1 MSLSKG
7 TGTGTS
13 TTGAREVLDGASADR
28 VELGGNADEHGTCSV
43 SGTWTERWSSC
54 AANVALVDK
63 QSKLCGN
70 RSGLAVKELVEG
82 ERIVRTRTL
91 HQVAESI
98 GSEDVAVE
106 LGAL

>member
-1 MSLSKG
+1 MARGRVFNG
-7 TGTGTS
+7 T
-13 TTGAREVLDGASADR
+13 SADR

-43 SGTWTERWSSC
+43 SGTWTKRWGSC
-54 AANVALVDK
+54 AANVALVDE
-63 QSKLCGN
+63 QSKLCSNG
-70 RSGLAVKELVEG
+70 SGLAVKELVEG
-82 ERIVRTRTL
+82 ERIVWTRTL

>member
-1 MSLSKG
+1 MQRLRNVDQ
-7 TGTGTS
+7 T
-13 TTGAREVLDGASADR
+13 
-28 VELGGNADEHGTCSV
+28 LG
-43 SGTWTERWSSC
+43 
-54 AANVALVDK
+54 
-63 QSKLCGN
+63 QLCGKCSTGRQAVKAVQ

-82 ERIVRTRTL
+82 ERIVWTRTL

>member
-1 MSLSKG
+1 M
-7 TGTGTS
+7 
-13 TTGAREVLDGASADR
+13 RDVLDGTSADR

-43 SGTWTERWSSC
+43 SGTWTKRWSSC
-54 AANVALVDK
+54 AANVALIDK
-63 QSKLCGN
+63 QSKLCSNG
-70 RSGLAVKELVEG
+70 SGLAVKELVKG
-82 ERIVRTRTL
+82 ECIVRTRML